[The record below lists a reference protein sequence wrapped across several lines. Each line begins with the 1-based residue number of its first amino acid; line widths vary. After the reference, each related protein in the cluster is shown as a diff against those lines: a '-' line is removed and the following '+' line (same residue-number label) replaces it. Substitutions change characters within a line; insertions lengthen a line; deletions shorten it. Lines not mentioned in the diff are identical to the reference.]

1 MDPLSLSASII
12 TLLAAGGTVIRG
24 LERLS
29 SLRAAPN
36 IILALN
42 IEISDF
48 RLAILE
54 LSNSLQ
60 REPVKSNNI
69 LWNTQAFRTELLPI
83 LHRARNKLIELE
95 SLIEY
100 RLILPEKNGSIRL
113 NKTAWLWERQKLKML
128 QKEFRSI
135 KINVIALTGVLITQ
149 SMSRIELQTSD
160 IRSAISTLQG
170 AVMHRSESTTN
181 AFSASENFLRQMLE
195 NEARNQSRI
204 ESYLREALATANA
217 FPPTRSSPSSLQRTA
232 STHDH
237 GYERITTGGPPKSY
251 TLCTLSRLQWRHSN
265 CILSCTC
272 RCHNRAVWASPN
284 WINAF
289 FGRLS
294 AEYTRPPF
302 WPHSCDK
309 SGCLQSSGSFIAVQ
323 YIFPSWFAFRVL
335 HAYLQAGHH
344 SSIEYNLRVFPTIWS
359 GSEIFVKARSGDVA
373 GVKALLESRRCSP
386 FDVSE
391 EGQTALMVSGA
402 IYVSYVKN

>member
-1 MDPLSLSASII
+1 MDPLSLTASII
-12 TLLAAGGTVIRG
+12 TLLAAGGTVIQG

-42 IEISDF
+42 TEISDF
-48 RLAILE
+48 RLAIVE

-60 REPVKSNNI
+60 REPVNSNNI
-69 LWNTQAFRTELLPI
+69 SWNTQAFSTELLPI

-100 RLILPEKNGSIRL
+100 RLILRENNGSIRL
-113 NKTAWLWERQKLKML
+113 NKTAWLWEQQKLKML

-135 KINVIALTGVLITQ
+135 KINVIALTGVLISQ
-149 SMSRIELQTSD
+149 SMSRLELQTSD
-160 IRSAISTLQG
+160 IRSAISTLYG
-170 AVMHRSESTTN
+170 AVIHYSESTTN
-181 AFSASENFLRQMLE
+181 AFSASENLLRQMLD
-195 NEARNQSRI
+195 NEAQYQSRI
-204 ESYLREALATANA
+204 ESHLREALATTNA
-217 FPPTRSSPSSLQRTA
+217 TPLTLPGPSNLQGMA
-232 STHDH
+232 STYDH
-237 GYERITTGGPPKSY
+237 GHERMTTGGPPRSY
-251 TLCTLSRLQWRHSN
+251 TLCTLSRLQWRHSS

-272 RCHNRAVWASPN
+272 RCHNRAIWASPK

-294 AEYTRPPF
+294 AEYTRPPLLA
-302 WPHSCDK
+302 HSCDK
-309 SGCLQSSGSFIAVQ
+309 IGCLQSSGSFIAVQ
-323 YIFPSWFAFRVL
+323 YTFPSWLALRVL
-335 HAYLQAGHH
+335 HAYLQAGYHN
-344 SSIEYNLRVFPTIWS
+344 SLEYNLRVSPTIWS

-391 EGQTALMVSGA
+391 EGQTALMVCGA
-402 IYVSYVKN
+402 LYISYVKN